1 MTTHQEVDAA
11 TDGLRRMS
19 ACSDA
24 SADPARCLIILVDPY
39 STGCMVGQ
47 EIKKRGY
54 PLLR

>member
-1 MTTHQEVDAA
+1 MAYQVNGIAN
-11 TDGLRRMS
+11 GLRRMS
-19 ACSDA
+19 ACSDE
-24 SADPARCLIILVDPY
+24 SVDPARSLIILVDPY

>member
-1 MTTHQEVDAA
+1 MTYQEVDAA

-19 ACSDA
+19 AGSDA
-24 SADPARCLIILVDPY
+24 SADPARSLIILVDPY